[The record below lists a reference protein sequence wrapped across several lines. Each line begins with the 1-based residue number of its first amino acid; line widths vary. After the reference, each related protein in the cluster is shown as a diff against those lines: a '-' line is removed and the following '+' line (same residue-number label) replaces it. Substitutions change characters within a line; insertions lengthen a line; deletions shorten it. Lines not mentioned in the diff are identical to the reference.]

1 VALLRCDNDDDDLPV
16 HMQLGAQLT
25 SLRCDDDDDDDG
37 DLPVHMQLG
46 TQLRHSGV
54 MMMMMMMMMIMI
66 TIYVFTRSSV
76 LSRRHSGVI
85 MMMMMVIH
93 LFTCSSD
100 VTQVMMMMMMMMM
113 SPAIDPSLG
122 RLTSPICREDCAAA
136 ALLSGLLADK

>member
-1 VALLRCDNDDDDLPV
+1 
-16 HMQLGAQLT
+16 MQLGA
-25 SLRCDDDDDDDG
+25 
-37 DLPVHMQLG
+37 
-46 TQLRHSGV
+46 QLRHSGV
-54 MMMMMMMMMIMI
+54 MIMIMTMMMI

-100 VTQVMMMMMMMMM
+100 VTQVMMMMMMM

>member
-1 VALLRCDNDDDDLPV
+1 MALLRCDNDDDDLPV

-85 MMMMMVIH
+85 MMMMM
-93 LFTCSSD
+93 
-100 VTQVMMMMMMMMM
+100 MMM